1 MSTEHLIAV
10 EVFTTHQG
18 LETTFVHALHDRG
31 LIQITVVQEQH
42 FLQPEQ
48 LARVEQLARL
58 HYDLEINLEGL
69 EAISHLLD
77 RMDAADRE
85 ARSLRER
92 LRLYEDEEYAHDG
105 DHRR

>member
-10 EVFTTHQG
+10 EVFATHQG
-18 LETTFVHALHDRG
+18 LETTFVHALHERG

-42 FLQPEQ
+42 FLEPEQ
-48 LARVEQLARL
+48 LARVEQLSRL

-77 RMDAADRE
+77 RMDEAQRE
-85 ARSLRER
+85 ARGLRER
-92 LRLYEDEEYAHDG
+92 LRVYEGEG
-105 DHRR
+105 